1 MNSVKINNH
10 YSPNPFKTIVLKEKC
25 KLSSTNNEGFSFV
38 KVFKRVLLAN
48 GFIMTKEILGCC
60 RLLQPTGVE
69 YRYLLNKSGKII
81 RRCVIQS
88 VKATYVRQPA

>member
-1 MNSVKINNH
+1 VVGVK
-10 YSPNPFKTIVLKEKC
+10 KLK
-25 KLSSTNNEGFSFV
+25 LRSTNNEGFSFV

-48 GFIMTKEILGCC
+48 GFIMTKEILGCW
-60 RLLQPTGVE
+60 RFLQPTGVE

-88 VKATYVRQPA
+88 GKIAFIYSACTYGIFNNPKTPRNYLC

>member
-10 YSPNPFKTIVLKEKC
+10 SSQNACKTTIYVRKMHI
-25 KLSSTNNEGFSFV
+25 KLYEGFSFV

-60 RLLQPTGVE
+60 RLLQPTGIE

-88 VKATYVRQPA
+88 VKANCVRL